1 MIDIF
6 LVFAFILGLFSLN
19 RNQKKKREIFEIKNR
34 IKVDGNFIWGRIKK
48 SQKHKDELKH

>member
-1 MIDIF
+1 MIDVF

-19 RNQKKKREIFEIKNR
+19 RNQKKREIFGTKNR